1 MGAIA
6 ALLALGGIVALAA
19 YSAADSDRPA
29 GAPPPSGGPPPPLPP
44 LALPSQGGGSNA
56 YAPSP
61 TPASH
66 TPGADPYT
74 ATPVPSHCPPGLN
87 MADPTARALCGPS
100 PGEQDGAAPILPVST
115 AATNV
120 PSDLVQRVRRFM
132 ESDPSPEQIE
142 ELATQ
147 LERAGLPDAARQL
160 REVAM
165 ARRIERARAAA
176 TPSPAPSPSTPSPSP
191 APSPTA
197 PEPQPGPPSPAG
209 TPGPSSSSATESD
222 SSPRPADSGEPLSG
236 RQLAAQT
243 ADALRERLS
252 EIQRLTRA
260 FQDAANIDTDGQYGP
275 VTRAAL
281 TFWSGRTAP
290 RPWVGSG
297 SPRYT
302 MRDAERGDGSPV
314 SERAERTG
322 RQLFAALLE
331 PEGDAKPQ
339 VERFQ
344 RTVGLTVDGKY
355 GQQTRAALGRLGVAN
370 PPPAFRRSRARS
382 SARSSGGSSRRRS
395 G

>member
-19 YSAADSDRPA
+19 YSAADNERPV
-29 GAPPPSGGPPPPLPP
+29 GSRPPAGGPPPPPP
-44 LALPSQGGGSNA
+44 ALPGRASSST

-74 ATPVPSHCPPGLN
+74 ATPVPSHCPPGLD

-100 PGEQDGAAPILPVST
+100 PSDPSQGSAPIVPVST
-115 AATNV
+115 PSATNA
-120 PSDLVQRVRRFM
+120 PPDLVQRVRAFM

-160 REVAM
+160 REVAV
-165 ARRIERARAAA
+165 ARRQERSRA
-176 TPSPAPSPSTPSPSP
+176 TPSPVPSPAPTSPSTP
-191 APSPTA
+191 A
-197 PEPQPGPPSPAG
+197 PQPGPPSPAG
-209 TPGPSSSSATESD
+209 TPGTSSSSATDSD
-222 SSPRPADSGEPLSG
+222 SSPRPAASEEPLSG
-236 RQLAAQT
+236 RQLAAT
-243 ADALRERLS
+243 VAAALRERLS
-252 EIQRLTRA
+252 EIQRITRT
-260 FQDAANIDTDGQYGP
+260 FQDAANIGTDGRYGP

-281 TFWSGRTAP
+281 TYWSGRTAP

-297 SPRYT
+297 SPRYS
-302 MRDAERGDGSPV
+302 MRGVERGDGSPAA
-314 SERAERTG
+314 EHAERTG
-322 RQLFAALLE
+322 RQLFAALLD
-331 PEGDAKPQ
+331 PEGPARTQ
-339 VERFQ
+339 VEQFQ

-355 GQQTRAALGRLGVAN
+355 GRQTRAALGRLGVAN
-370 PPPAFRRSRARS
+370 PPQAFRRSR
-382 SARSSGGSSRRRS
+382 ARSSGGSSRRRS